1 MKTIIQGIA
10 RFVCGSKRTTRAV
23 TVASLSTLRA
33 MLKVAKLGATKEIDF
48 FLKDLKRRH
57 RAETSA
63 IVHQAA
69 QEANRARETKIK
81 ADYAE
86 AKERSQIDNER
97 VKVQSE
103 AFEKILG
110 ALARLRESG
119 GEVYVDTEELLN
131 RIGCCKTNPR
141 VDESGP
147 EPNSH

>member
-1 MKTIIQGIA
+1 
-10 RFVCGSKRTTRAV
+10 
-23 TVASLSTLRA
+23 

-57 RAETSA
+57 RAETSV
-63 IVHQAA
+63 IVYQAA
-69 QEANRARETKIK
+69 QEANLARETKIK

-131 RIGCCKTNPR
+131 RIGCSKTNPR
-141 VDESGP
+141 VDESGS
-147 EPNSH
+147 EPNTGNDQ